1 MAQFDARNSVRL
13 SKAAINRKDMEGVLE
28 CMVDARFSC
37 GDIVDQFTRTLAGYF
52 GCAGGVIF
60 RDYRSAVS
68 CSYAL
73 AAPAGAQTGA
83 REQPPQRV
91 LLSPL
96 APACWL
102 HESLRSG
109 GARGATRGAVE
120 SGAGDGSAGGF
131 SLHYL
136 PIRPGGVVMDTS
148 ALKPDNNGDAGSGA
162 KYDIALAATPY
173 GHIED
178 IQSLRDAAGTLIE
191 DVGEGIG
198 GLYANTPVGSF
209 GDIVIVA
216 LEVGDILTAGG
227 GTAVLVRKKSSV
239 ARLRRIASTLYPR
252 TSLLTDY
259 NAAIGSTQFNRLE
272 DFIKTRRKYYRRMR
286 ALFESPA
293 GAAGAK
299 EEALPVHT
307 AHLLPKAFYSRNIT
321 PSALAIITS
330 GNPKE
335 IQEFIRSKGIECETG
350 FADAIARSDARAS
363 GESNGANG
371 DTAAATEQAPE
382 SDTGQA
388 PEQTPEQA
396 ALASADTALSK
407 TITLPLYPSLVEREL
422 LYLLQVISSLP

>member
-52 GCAGGVIF
+52 ECAGGVIF

-73 AAPAGAQTGA
+73 AAPAGAQTGS

-102 HESLRSG
+102 HESLRGG

-120 SGAGDGSAGGF
+120 NGTGGNGNAGGGGGF

-363 GESNGANG
+363 GESTDANG
-371 DTAAATEQAPE
+371 GNKAAPQQAPE
-382 SDTGQA
+382 SDT
-388 PEQTPEQA
+388 EQTPET